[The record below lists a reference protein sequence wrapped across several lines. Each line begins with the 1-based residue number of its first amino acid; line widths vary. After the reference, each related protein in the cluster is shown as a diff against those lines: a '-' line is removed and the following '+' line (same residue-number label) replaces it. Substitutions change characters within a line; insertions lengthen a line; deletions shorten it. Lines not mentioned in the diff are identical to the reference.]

1 MKMRVLLVSGAAC
14 GAWLGGLAAMPARA
28 VIVHPGEEFTVP
40 ALENVVGR
48 WSDNASAVAIAP
60 NYIITTRH
68 QNGGV
73 GTTVV
78 FGGTSYV
85 VDQEILVGSADL
97 RIARLANANLT
108 QYTPIYTGNDVG
120 VPVTIGGFGRGA
132 VTTPLTT
139 TGGTYGYAW
148 DNSSNTTLRFGHNMT
163 DDFVSSAPDTILT
176 NVAVVND
183 LLVADFDGP
192 SALSPGEGMIAL
204 FDSGGGWFVDNNGT
218 WQVAAL
224 SRAIDHSGPN
234 ADDPLTIGTTDPQ
247 PQAQALFASFQ
258 NAELPAPDYLDGIR
272 LSSYREFIN
281 GQVPEPGTG
290 AVLIAAGS
298 LLGVRRRRH

>member
-1 MKMRVLLVSGAAC
+1 MRVLLSSGAAC
-14 GAWLGGLAAMPARA
+14 GAWLGGLTAMPAEA

-48 WSDNASAVAIAP
+48 WDNNASAVAIAP
-60 NYIITTRH
+60 NYVLTTRH
-68 QNGGV
+68 QGGGV
-73 GTTVV
+73 GSTVV
-78 FGGTSYV
+78 LGVTSYV
-85 VDQEILVGSADL
+85 VDQEILVGNADL

-108 QYTPIYTGNDVG
+108 QYTPIYSGNDVG
-120 VPVTIGGFGRGA
+120 VPVTIGGFGRGP
-132 VTTPLTT
+132 VDPPLAT

-148 DNSSNTTLRFGHNMT
+148 DNSSNTTLRFGHNTT
-163 DDFVSSAPDTILT
+163 DDFVTASPDTILT
-176 NVAVVND
+176 NVAVVSD

-192 SALSPGEGMIAL
+192 SMLSPGEGMITL
-204 FDSGGGWFVDNNGT
+204 FDSGGGWFVNNAGT

-224 SRAIDHSGPN
+224 SRGISHTGPN
-234 ADDPLTIGTTDPQ
+234 ADDPLTIGIEDPQ
-247 PQAQALFASFQ
+247 PLGQALFASFQ
-258 NAELPAPDYLDGIR
+258 NAELPAPDYLDGVR

-298 LLGVRRRRH
+298 LFGLRRRRH